1 MKGYIKWGFAE
12 VSPRSGSNENI
23 FIFLDTEYLDDDQD
37 AGIHIMFI
45 TFADDTK
52 LGRTAIKGERENST

>member
-23 FIFLDTEYLDDDQD
+23 FLDTEYLDDDQD
-37 AGIHIMFI
+37 AGIYIMFI

-52 LGRTAIKGERENST
+52 LRRTAVKGERENST